1 MPTAY
6 NDALVG
12 ESGAQEEQVGPQ
24 GRGAAAAL
32 SVPIDEH
39 CDLISQSCWLARFGT
54 LGAEVDV
61 GQRRSPDPS
70 FGAAVMR
77 RRCGGHSRG
86 TVGRY
91 APRIAH
97 RRRPVRL
104 GRS

>member
-54 LGAEVDV
+54 LGAELNV
-61 GQRRSPDPS
+61 GRRRSPDPS
-70 FGAAVMR
+70 LSAAVMR
-77 RRCGGHSRG
+77 RR
-86 TVGRY
+86 
-91 APRIAH
+91 
-97 RRRPVRL
+97 
-104 GRS
+104 